1 MIQYIAKN
9 MKIDGTNI
17 TLDVDGKG
25 KLTADMSEWE
35 DLIRNVGG
43 AENIKKAKLLGDMIE
58 FPNNIHIEIKDFV
71 ILAEKQRKLPVSAKL
86 IKALY
91 KVLE

>member
-17 TLDVDGKG
+17 TLDVGGKG

>member
-1 MIQYIAKN
+1 MIQYTAKN

-25 KLTADMSEWE
+25 ILTADMSGWE

-43 AENIKKAKLLGDMIE
+43 AENIKKAKQLIVAGIIGLIIILTAYAIA
-58 FPNNIHIEIKDFV
+58 NFV
-71 ILAEKQRKLPVSAKL
+71 VGS
-86 IKALY
+86 
-91 KVLE
+91 VLNATT